1 MKELSEKLAP
11 YYPYLEEIR
20 RRIFKVALTFAGL
33 FLLGTLGTVPLLRA
47 VGGTFTIDGVQVVA
61 TSPFQLIDLAVSVG
75 MFAALVGTL
84 PLLFYQVFAF
94 LRAGLTRPER
104 RVLLLHVP
112 AALLLFVVGFAY
124 GFAVMYFAMGAIAD
138 INVSLGVRNYWDIG
152 QFVSQIVTTAALLGL
167 VFELPLLLNVLI
179 RMGLLDVGYLRAH
192 RRHAAVLI
200 LVFVAL
206 LPPTDGVSLLV
217 MSAPLVLM
225 YELTILVSR
234 PRRSL
239 GGRLD

>member
-1 MKELSEKLAP
+1 MGELSERLAP

-20 RRIFKVALTFAGL
+20 RRVFKVAVAFASL
-33 FLLGTLGTVPLLRA
+33 FLLGAFGTVPLLRA
-47 VGGTFTIDGVQVVA
+47 IGGTFTIDGVQVVA

-75 MFAALVGTL
+75 MFAALIGTL

-94 LRAGLTRPER
+94 LRTGLTRPER

-112 AALLLFVVGFAY
+112 AALLLFVVGFVY
-124 GFAVMYFAMGAIAD
+124 GFAVMYFAMGAIAN
-138 INVSLGVRNYWDIG
+138 INLSLGVRNYWDIG

-167 VFELPLLLNVLI
+167 VFELPLLLNILI

-225 YELTILVSR
+225 YELTILVSG
-234 PRRSL
+234 RRRQPKHL
-239 GGRLD
+239 TT